1 MLCILHEEPH
11 TFSATSLSDRM
22 FVAYFMK
29 LCSGAIIPYEYVHL
43 VQLMANN
50 EAKHLVLRYA
60 GKILTRVV
68 VNK

>member
-1 MLCILHEEPH
+1 VYLTYAQLC

-22 FVAYFMK
+22 FAAYFRK
-29 LCSGAIIPYEYVHL
+29 LCSGVIMPYEYVHL
-43 VQLMANN
+43 VRFMVNN

-60 GKILTRVV
+60 VKILTRVG